1 MRLRNILFVVNNLE
15 KSEDFYKDIFHMVPL
30 SRFEGKVIMSEGLVL
45 QEGTLKEAEE
55 KEDVLLY
62 FEENNME
69 AFYQELQKKEVR
81 FKDPLYESE
90 DGRMVVRIYDPDLY
104 LIEIGET
111 MDAMRRRKG
120 EKKNE

>member
-15 KSEDFYKDIFHMVPL
+15 KSEAFYKDIFHMVPL

-111 MDAMRRRKG
+111 MNAMRRRKG
-120 EKKNE
+120 ERENE

>member
-1 MRLRNILFVVNNLE
+1 MRLRNILFVVSNLE
-15 KSEDFYKDIFHMVPL
+15 KSEAFYKDIFHMVPL
-30 SRFEGKVIMSEGLVL
+30 SHFEGKVIMSEGLVL
-45 QEGTLKEAEE
+45 QEGTLKEVGE

-62 FEENNME
+62 FEENDME
-69 AFYQELQKKEVR
+69 AFYQELQNKEVR

-90 DGRMVVRIYDPDLY
+90 DGRMVARIYDPDLY

-120 EKKNE
+120 EKE